1 MAVMYNP
8 YMGIKTELRNT
19 KRKEVVEAI
28 IIRKQPV
35 YLVRQIIYQQ
45 EPYSTGYRYTDQE
58 AGEH

>member
-28 IIRKQPV
+28 IIHTQATCLSCSPN
-35 YLVRQIIYQQ
+35 L
-45 EPYSTGYRYTDQE
+45 
-58 AGEH
+58 